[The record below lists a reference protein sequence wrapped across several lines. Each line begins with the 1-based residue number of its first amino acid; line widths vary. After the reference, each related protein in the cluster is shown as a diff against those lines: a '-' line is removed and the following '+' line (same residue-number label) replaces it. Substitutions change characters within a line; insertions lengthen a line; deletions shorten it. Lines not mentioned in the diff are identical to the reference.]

1 MDQLAVPAQP
11 RPAGV
16 FYHGAWRP
24 LAKLL
29 VKGWLLTV
37 VTLGIY
43 RFWLVTNARRY
54 LWSHTDVAGDQ
65 LEYTGR
71 GKELLIGF
79 LMALAIFVPLNLVVS
94 LAALGGTEMQA
105 IATLAYIAAL
115 ALLVPFALYRG
126 RRYRLN
132 RTVHRGI
139 RLGMG
144 GSGIVYALRSIG
156 WLLLTLITFG
166 FAYPWMHASLERY
179 AVGNTY
185 YGDSR
190 AFFSATGSRLW
201 RATLLLQIIV
211 WGPLVAAL
219 ISLLASGSI
228 SLLLADGAGSLAE
241 KLEAGDIATGLGF
254 IIFGVSWMIP
264 AALFLY
270 PVYRA
275 VEMRWWASG
284 ISLDELS
291 MRSTLRAGQIYV
303 MYLKFWGAMLLAG
316 LVIGTVTT
324 GVGLFVA
331 GGAGLQDIEALAQH
345 EASIAVTIASVLV
358 YVAFAIVYAVLYYTL
373 VWAGFWRAA
382 ATSFTIVN
390 PHVLERAKSSRLTA
404 NAFGEGMADALD
416 IGGF

>member
-1 MDQLAVPAQP
+1 MDQFSAPAQP
-11 RPAGV
+11 MQAGV
-16 FYHGAWRP
+16 LYHGAWRP

-29 VKGWLLTV
+29 VKGWLLTI

-65 LEYTGR
+65 LEYTGH

-79 LMALAIFVPLNLVVS
+79 LMALAIFVPLNLLVS
-94 LAALGGTEMQA
+94 LAALGGTQIQV
-105 IATLAYIAAL
+105 IASLAYFAAL

-144 GSGIVYALRSIG
+144 GSGAVYALRWIG
-156 WLLLTLITFG
+156 WLLLTAITFG

-179 AVGNTY
+179 AIGNTY
-185 YGDSR
+185 YGDKR

-219 ISLLASGSI
+219 ISFVASGSI
-228 SLLLADGAGSLAE
+228 SQLLEGGASSVAE
-241 KLEAGDIATGLGF
+241 KFEAGDIAAGLGF
-254 IIFGVSWMIP
+254 IIFGVSWMTP

-275 VEMRWWASG
+275 IEMRWWADG
-284 ISLDELS
+284 ISLDELR
-291 MRSTLRAGQIYV
+291 MRSSLRAGQVYV
-303 MYLKFWGAMLLAG
+303 IYLKFWGAMLLAG
-316 LVIGTVTT
+316 LVIGALTT
-324 GVGLFVA
+324 TIALLAA
-331 GGAGLQDIEALAQH
+331 GDAGIQDIEALAQR
-345 EASIAVTIASVLV
+345 EASIAVTVASILV
-358 YVAFAIVYAVLYYTL
+358 YVAVAIVYAVLYYTL
-373 VWAGFWRAA
+373 VWAGFWRAVS
-382 ATSFTIVN
+382 TSFTIVN
-390 PHVLERAKSSRLTA
+390 PHVLERAKSSPLTA